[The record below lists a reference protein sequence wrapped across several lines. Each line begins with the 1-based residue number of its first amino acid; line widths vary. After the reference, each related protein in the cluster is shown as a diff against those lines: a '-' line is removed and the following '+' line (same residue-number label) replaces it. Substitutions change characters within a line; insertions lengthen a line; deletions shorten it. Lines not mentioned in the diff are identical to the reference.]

1 VRLLAI
7 SASTEYCSA
16 ALQIGTQLLER
27 ELAPERAAAERILEL
42 VDALLAEAGIGLGSL
57 DAIAFGRGP
66 GAFTGVRL
74 AASVT
79 QGLAMSAALPV
90 LAVSDLQAVAQ
101 AVANRAEHRR
111 RVLICQDARM
121 QEVYWGWFE
130 ILDGV
135 AQPRSG
141 ERVSPPAAL
150 LALCAEEEF
159 GDSAGAGSGFAAYP
173 QLQAL
178 FRAAPDWLWP
188 HLYPR
193 AREIAQLA
201 ALQGLAA
208 AVSAERAQPV
218 YVRDQVATVP
228 GALT

>member
-1 VRLLAI
+1 MRLLAI

-16 ALQIGTQLLER
+16 ALKIGTHLLER

-42 VDALLAEAGIGLGSL
+42 VDWLLAEAGIGLGSL

-101 AVANRAEHRR
+101 AVANRAEHSG

-130 ILDGV
+130 ILAAV

-141 ERVSPPAAL
+141 ERVSPPATL
-150 LALCAEEEF
+150 LALCAAEEL

-178 FRAAPDWLWP
+178 FRAAPERLWP
-188 HLYPR
+188 QLYPR

-201 ALQGLAA
+201 AHQGLAA
-208 AVSAERAQPV
+208 AVSAEQAQPV
-218 YVRDQVATVP
+218 YVRDQVASVP